1 MDGPLATSVHR
12 SRMSQ
17 YTLGYGSDAIL
28 VTLMEF
34 TYTFGPKLSFQYL
47 MTYLNGPSEGQSVTV
62 FPRSNVYVT
71 SCVDYVNTSAGT
83 WFRRRSHGPPN

>member
-1 MDGPLATSVHR
+1 MFITADLNTEGK
-12 SRMSQ
+12 
-17 YTLGYGSDAIL
+17 YGVGLSKETYIL
-28 VTLMEF
+28 LFREVVSTE
-34 TYTFGPKLSFQYL
+34 LSFQYL